1 MNITLKK
8 NLKNNL
14 AAWGFL
20 LPNLSGFLA
29 FTLVP
34 VGFAIGLSFFRWD
47 IFHSPTFV
55 GLENFKELL
64 KINHDNTGFH
74 AGDPEFW
81 QYLGNT
87 LFLMLG
93 IPLNMLVSLIIAML
107 LNRQLKGIGF
117 FRTIFYLPT
126 ICGGVGMLLLWGF
139 IFAPEV
145 GLMNRFLE
153 FLGFIGLPWLT
164 DYYWAKP
171 TFILIGLWTAMGG
184 NNMLLYLAGLQ
195 GIPIELYEA
204 ARVDGAGWFRQF
216 YNITLPMLAPTTFFI
231 FIMSVIAGFQ
241 GGFEAAFVLTQ
252 GGPAGSTTTL
262 SYYIYNH
269 AFVWFN
275 MGYAAAIALVLF
287 AIVLV
292 ITVINWKFGGKNS
305 AA

>member
-1 MNITLKK
+1 
-8 NLKNNL
+8 
-14 AAWGFL
+14 
-20 LPNLSGFLA
+20 
-29 FTLVP
+29 
-34 VGFAIGLSFFRWD
+34 
-47 IFHSPTFV
+47 
-55 GLENFKELL
+55 
-64 KINHDNTGFH
+64 
-74 AGDPEFW
+74 
-81 QYLGNT
+81 
-87 LFLMLG
+87 
-93 IPLNMLVSLIIAML
+93 
-107 LNRQLKGIGF
+107 
-117 FRTIFYLPT
+117 
-126 ICGGVGMLLLWGF
+126 
-139 IFAPEV
+139 
-145 GLMNRFLE
+145 
-153 FLGFIGLPWLT
+153 
-164 DYYWAKP
+164 
-171 TFILIGLWTAMGG
+171 
-184 NNMLLYLAGLQ
+184 MLLYLAGLQ